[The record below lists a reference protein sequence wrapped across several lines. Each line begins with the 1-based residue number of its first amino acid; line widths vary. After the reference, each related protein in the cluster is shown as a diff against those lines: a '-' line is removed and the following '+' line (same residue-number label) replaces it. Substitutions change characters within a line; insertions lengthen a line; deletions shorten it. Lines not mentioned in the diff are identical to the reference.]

1 MYKTV
6 YFFAN
11 GRFLGIN
18 KLDGGLTTPEDEGRL
33 SLLASLLHLVDL
45 TEGAE
50 ELTDLF

>member
-18 KLDGGLTTPEDEGRL
+18 KLDGGLTTPEDEGATVFVGFFA
-33 SLLASLLHLVDL
+33 ASVDL
-45 TEGAE
+45 TEGVE
-50 ELTDLF
+50 S